1 MWHEEMV
8 NNRHKS
14 VVRDMKWT
22 SDGTKICIVYED
34 GAVIV
39 GDVNGNRIWGKEL
52 EFQLSLLEWS
62 PDNRFILF
70 VSNDAKVYAYDAMG
84 NRVKKLEVREDAR
97 RKDRRVGCSKKTR
110 SVPAL
115 DCFTIALNCSAVLPT
130 LPLSFLLTLH
140 FLFYFFIHPHHFPA
154 PISSPQLPV
163 LERCQM
169 DAKGKPIGAEVAAI
183 SWYDGAEGIADAH
196 APTLAIALTNGL
208 VQLARSIDDANPVV
222 IDTQVSS

>member
-1 MWHEEMV
+1 MTINRLHTIMPPAPSTEEHVIFFAYLTKFRHLISHNLRCFFVAFWLLCVCVRRCLGMWHEEMV

-70 VSNDAKVYAYDAMG
+70 VSGDAKVYAYDAMG
-84 NRVKKLEVREDAR
+84 NRVKKLEVNEN
-97 RKDRRVGCSKKTR
+97 VFWEKKKCGNSGHR
-110 SVPAL
+110 
-115 DCFTIALNCSAVLPT
+115 LND
-130 LPLSFLLTLH
+130 
-140 FLFYFFIHPHHFPA
+140 PHMA
-154 PISSPQLPV
+154 
-163 LERCQM
+163 
-169 DAKGKPIGAEVAAI
+169 
-183 SWYDGAEGIADAH
+183 
-196 APTLAIALTNGL
+196 T
-208 VQLARSIDDANPVV
+208 
-222 IDTQVSS
+222 